1 MSTSVSND
9 KKSTLREDRVSVI
22 EINGYLFGLDILKSR
37 EVFPLPQI
45 TPVPNTS
52 TFVIGVFNL
61 RGEIYPL
68 FDISTIL
75 GMPGR
80 SVQTTDMVVLLE
92 EGDHVIGILAD
103 RVHGVRMLSSNLIK
117 PAQGS
122 IPKTMMEYVTGMIE
136 DKSSEVF
143 LLNIERILSAV
154 TEVYYQP

>member
-1 MSTSVSND
+1 MSTSVSYD
-9 KKSTLREDRVSVI
+9 KKSILQEDRVSVI

-75 GMPGR
+75 GMPAHPIQ
-80 SVQTTDMVVLLE
+80 STDMVVLLE
-92 EGDHVIGILAD
+92 EGENVIGILVD
-103 RVHGVRMLSSNLIK
+103 RVHGVRMLRSNLVK

-122 IPKTMMEYVTGMIE
+122 IPKTMTEYVTGMIA

-143 LLNIERILSAV
+143 LLNIERILSAMM
-154 TEVYYQP
+154 EAYYQP